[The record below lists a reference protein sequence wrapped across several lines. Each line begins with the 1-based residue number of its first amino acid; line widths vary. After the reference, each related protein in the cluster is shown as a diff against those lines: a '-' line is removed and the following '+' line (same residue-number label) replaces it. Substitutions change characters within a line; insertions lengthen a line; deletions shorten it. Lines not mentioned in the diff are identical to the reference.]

1 MLARTLHIL
10 TAAAMLVAS
19 QANAADTTS
28 PATTQV
34 GEVPAPLFV
43 GTTLEQD
50 VDRLMAKA
58 ATASTTAPL
67 PETLTA
73 RLRSAKQGDTI
84 DMSAWDMQAVRL
96 LPLAQTAGGPP
107 MLFADD
113 PEYIRVPEGAVLR
126 ERVHPGTTRMYI
138 YHCNGT
144 DVGPRRIT
152 AVMRNLSDEPLTLR
166 MTRRAFPGVS
176 LDYGRLGRTGIRDFL
191 GEQKNLP
198 APRVIAPG
206 ATEVIDDE
214 VEAAR
219 VRRDEL
225 LHAWIEFETD
235 QPGEVTIL
243 QTDPGTPGP
252 VASAA
257 IHELIPPKRTSGAG
271 RGYFPFSEYAVRP
284 AAGFTLDTASGAR
297 QMLVADGRIDRWLTG
312 FDSTCTTRPCVLKGN
327 YGVVYRF
334 RIPRAATDGR
344 SLALMVWN
352 VRTVR
357 GCGGMSG
364 CVEVNAGKFPAGLVM
379 VPTDKGVLVG
389 NDKAVLLQVYPP
401 PAAGGDDSVVEFTY
415 SPPGASCLPTP
426 LLLLPFDAGS
436 GD

>member
-1 MLARTLHIL
+1 MRPFALPLLAI
-10 TAAAMLVAS
+10 AALLITSHAVAE
-19 QANAADTTS
+19 DTTN
-28 PATTQV
+28 PATTLV

-58 ATASTTAPL
+58 AEASTTAPL
-67 PETLTA
+67 PDTLLE

-84 DMSAWDMQAVRL
+84 DMSAWDMEAVRL
-96 LPLAQTAGGPP
+96 LPLAKTAGGPP

-113 PEYIRVPEGAVLR
+113 PEYIRVPQGAVLR
-126 ERVHPGTTRMYI
+126 ERVNPGPTRMYL

-152 AVMRNLSDEPLTLR
+152 AVMRNLSDEPMTLR
-166 MTRRAFPGVS
+166 ITRRAFPGVS
-176 LDYGRLGRTGIRDFL
+176 LDYGYLGRTGIRDFL

-206 ATEVIDDE
+206 GSDVIDAQI
-214 VEAAR
+214 EAAR

-243 QTDPGTPGP
+243 QTDPETPGP
-252 VASAA
+252 VANDA
-257 IHELIPPKRTSGAG
+257 IHELIPPKGTSGAG
-271 RGYFPFSEYAVRP
+271 RGYFTYSEYDVRP
-284 AAGFTLDTASGAR
+284 AAGLTLDTASGAR
-297 QMLVADGRIDRWLTG
+297 QLLVADGRFDRWLTG
-312 FDSTCTTRPCVLKGN
+312 FDSTRTTSPSVLKGN

-364 CVEVNAGKFPAGLVM
+364 CVEVNAGRFPAGLVM

-401 PAAGGDDSVVEFTY
+401 PADGADDVVEFTY